1 MVLHFI
7 NNINPI
13 TNNRTF
19 NMKKAIIFYCIDN
32 FNKEY
37 KYVVTCEE
45 SKVEEIIKNNQRY
58 CTEIY
63 KYEICNAY
71 EK

>member
-1 MVLHFI
+1 
-7 NNINPI
+7 
-13 TNNRTF
+13 
-19 NMKKAIIFYCIDN
+19 MKKAIIFYCIDN
-32 FNKEY
+32 FDKKY

-45 SKVEEIIKNNQRY
+45 SKVEEIIKDNQRY

-63 KYEICNAY
+63 EYEICNAY

>member
-13 TNNRTF
+13 TNNRIF

-45 SKVEEIIKNNQRY
+45 SKVKEIIKDNQRY